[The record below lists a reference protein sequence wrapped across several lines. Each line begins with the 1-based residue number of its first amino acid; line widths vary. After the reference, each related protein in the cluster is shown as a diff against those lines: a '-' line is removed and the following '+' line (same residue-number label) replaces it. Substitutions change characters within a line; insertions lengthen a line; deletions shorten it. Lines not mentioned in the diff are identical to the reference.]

1 MDMESIAVLVMA
13 LVYIGIGGIA
23 VLSIRALLL
32 LIKALKI
39 YISNN
44 E

>member
-1 MDMESIAVLVMA
+1 MDMESILVLVMV
-13 LVYIGIGGIA
+13 LVYIGIGGIV

>member
-1 MDMESIAVLVMA
+1 MDMESILVLVMA

-32 LIKALKI
+32 LIKALKK

>member
-1 MDMESIAVLVMA
+1 MDMESILVLVMA
-13 LVYIGIGGIA
+13 LVYIGIGGIV